1 MSAELTITSK
11 TIQELSMSIHFAG
24 STDAG
29 LVRNNNQD
37 AYFIDKLPQGLLA
50 IVADGMGGHKDGE
63 IASGMAIEVI
73 LKSFE
78 DDYERPPIIMGQAIQ
93 AANLEIYDYSNEV
106 AGSQGMGTTLTTLF
120 LDDQIGFIGHVGDSR
135 AYLIRDGSIKQL
147 TRDHSWVADRVRQG
161 ILTEFE
167 AKTHHWRNVI
177 TNALG
182 ATQEVELDLFH
193 LFVENGDKLLL
204 CSDGISTLFSS
215 EEIAEIVINNNP
227 KEATEKLML
236 QANELGSPDNITAL
250 VIHLETVNFKN
261 KSYHLSQEERKPRA
275 IKLDETQGGILEIE
289 EMYPLRGF
297 LATLQNQSWYPFRY
311 WLLACLGL
319 FLLFIVFSIR

>member
-1 MSAELTITSK
+1 MSTKLAITSK
-11 TIQELSMSIHFAG
+11 IIQQAGTNIHFAG

-29 LVRNNNQD
+29 LVRSNNQD
-37 AYFIDKLPQGLLA
+37 TYFIDELPQGILA

-63 IASGMAIEVI
+63 IASGIATEVI
-73 LKSFE
+73 LESFK
-78 DDYERPPIIMGQAIQ
+78 DDGKHPPITIGQAIQ
-93 AANLEIYDYSNEV
+93 TANLDIYDYSNEV

-120 LDDQIGFIGHVGDSR
+120 LDDQVGFIGHVGDSR
-135 AYLIRDGSIKQL
+135 AYLIRDGEIRQL

-167 AKTHHWRNVI
+167 AKNHHWRNVI

-182 ATQEVELDLFH
+182 ATQEVELDLLHF
-193 LFVENGDKLLL
+193 LVKDDDKILL
-204 CSDGISTLFSS
+204 CSDGISTLFND
-215 EEIAEIVINNNP
+215 EEIAEIVINNDP
-227 KEATEKLML
+227 KEGVEKLIT

-250 VIHLETVNFKN
+250 VIHVKTVSVKN
-261 KSYHLSQEERKPRA
+261 KDYHLPQAECEPKV
-275 IKLDETQGGILEIE
+275 IKIDETQKGILEIA

-297 LATLQNQSWYPFRY
+297 FAALQNQFWYPFRY

-319 FLLFIVFSIR
+319 FMLFILFSIR